1 MGAALI
7 YTHIAAGLL
16 GAAVAFGGAWKVQD
30 WRYGAIEAKRLSAV
44 AEAEKKRDKASYEA
58 ATTFEKGRTRVE
70 TVFNTITE
78 TVEVIV
84 DRPVYRDTVC
94 LDPDGLQALRDAA
107 AETAASESGGTL
119 PPAR

>member
-1 MGAALI
+1 MAI
-7 YTHIAAGLL
+7 YTHTAAALA
-16 GAAVAFGGAWKVQD
+16 GAAIAFGGAWKVQD
-30 WRYGAIEAKRLSAV
+30 WRYGAKEAARLSAAV
-44 AEAEKKRDKASYEA
+44 QAEKARDKASYEA

-84 DRPVYRDTVC
+84 DRPVYRNVC
-94 LDPDGLQALRDAA
+94 LDPDGLRALRDAA

-119 PPAR
+119 PTAR